1 LPGFIHRWEW
11 LQFKFMEALVYNV
24 RLGKYIVSAIL
35 LFGFV
40 LALPVEGQQYLG
52 TLAGKVTDASG
63 ANVPK
68 AEVSATDVVTHFT
81 TTTVTDDG
89 GNYSIP
95 FLTPDE
101 YSISIIVKGF
111 RPETRTGI
119 VLTAG
124 GSVLTEFSL
133 KIGSETES
141 VDVTADAQ
149 LLDTASA
156 NLATTFSATEVTDV
170 PNIGRNP
177 FVLSTLA
184 ANVYSSN
191 YMQGKAS
198 GFTNPFSGTAVQIS
212 ADGSS
217 GHNRITLDGI
227 PDDPAERLSGA
238 SYTGFVPSPEA
249 VQEVKIQTALYDAQ
263 YGHGN
268 GVVTNTV
275 LRSGSNTYHGS
286 AYFVFRDTY
295 MDANTY
301 ERVPTQHTAPAG
313 KAITPRVNDTW
324 TQPGFVLDGPLS
336 IPHVYNAK
344 DKTFFM
350 VAYERI
356 QLHQPLPYSSLVPT
370 TSGVNPITG
379 VADGGEVGGDFSALC
394 SAFSATGVCLPGS
407 GQQIYDPTSV
417 TTPGA
422 NRTPFPYNIIPTNRI
437 NPAGAALLSY
447 FPSPNSNLSNTV
459 NYISTDT
466 TEPNKYFSVVTRID
480 HSFSDRH
487 KINATYFKDILNQL
501 EPNEGFPK
509 NIGPTTTA
517 YSVTNSNAPGGDGY
531 TVYRND
537 EGGSVDDV
545 FAISPTLVIDSR
557 FGVIYHPFGLVYP
570 GNVFNLS
577 NIGINGN
584 NLPNQSFP
592 NTTASD
598 SYAGLAGG
606 ASGQISEDTLGSASL
621 LVAKT
626 IQKHSLRVGFDGN
639 MSRYNVQNPQ
649 SGLGNFVFN
658 RQFTQQNSSGLSGSN
673 CPTTNCT
680 VGGDANSGNA
690 IAAMLLGVPSN
701 GLYTNQIAYAL
712 QQIYYAFYAQDD
724 WRVSNKLTVNLGLR
738 WDYES
743 PLTERYNRLNAGFCA
758 TCTNPLQSSVTGLT
772 VNGGLTFVDTPSDPS
787 RYTAP
792 QKYTNFQPRFG
803 VAYQLN
809 PMMVLRGGVGLIYF
823 NTLESPLAQGFSN
836 QTSYSA
842 TANNVF
848 PTNFISN
855 PYSSGVQT
863 PTGSSLGLATQ
874 LGQSISYPDPNH
886 VQPKMLQWSASLQF
900 QLPAKMAV
908 EIAYS
913 GNKVSQLEIN
923 NQIDDL
929 PASFMG
935 TSASPLSTAQNAALN
950 ASVPNPMAGLFPQT
964 TSLNGATIKQYLLDV
979 SFPEFTGVTDDYI
992 SSGSALYNSLAV
1004 SVSKQLGHGFD
1015 VQGNFTWAK
1024 IMDQNIYLNPQD
1036 SKPFRYQDPTPNL
1049 RGNLFGTYH
1058 FTQFNNMPEY
1068 ARLPLGGWSLQGALR
1083 AYDGPLV
1090 PAPGGG
1096 TGSQYGLSNTYTQIG
1111 NIRNS
1116 NPTYNNFFNTC
1127 YQTIT
1132 NGVPANVVGA
1142 AACAS
1147 AASIPAFI
1155 QNPLFT
1161 LATEGPYLNLRELVH
1176 PLLDLSLFKKFK
1188 IHNSLNFEIRG
1199 EFFNVLN
1206 TPNFGAPGTTP
1217 GTSSYGVVTLTQV
1230 NDPRLT
1236 QLTARINF

>member
-1 LPGFIHRWEW
+1 
-11 LQFKFMEALVYNV
+11 
-24 RLGKYIVSAIL
+24 
-35 LFGFV
+35 
-40 LALPVEGQQYLG
+40 
-52 TLAGKVTDASG
+52 
-63 ANVPK
+63 
-68 AEVSATDVVTHFT
+68 
-81 TTTVTDDG
+81 
-89 GNYSIP
+89 
-95 FLTPDE
+95 
-101 YSISIIVKGF
+101 
-111 RPETRTGI
+111 
-119 VLTAG
+119 
-124 GSVLTEFSL
+124 
-133 KIGSETES
+133 
-141 VDVTADAQ
+141 
-149 LLDTASA
+149 
-156 NLATTFSATEVTDV
+156 
-170 PNIGRNP
+170 
-177 FVLSTLA
+177 
-184 ANVYSSN
+184 
-191 YMQGKAS
+191 MQGKAS

-313 KAITPRVNDTW
+313 KAVTPRVNDTW

-394 SAFSATGVCLPGS
+394 TAFSATGVCLPGS

-509 NIGPTTTA
+509 NIGPSTA
-517 YSVTNSNAPGGDGY
+517 TNGGDGY

-570 GNVFNLS
+570 GNVFTLS
-577 NIGINGN
+577 SIGIDGN
-584 NLPNQSFP
+584 NLPYQSFP

-606 ASGQISEDTLGSASL
+606 ADGQISEDTLGSASL

-626 IQKHSLRVGFDGN
+626 IRNHSLRAGFDGN

-658 RQFTQQNSSGLSGSN
+658 RQFTQANSSGASGSS

-680 VGGDANSGNA
+680 VGNDTNSGNA
-690 IAAMLLGVPSN
+690 MAALLLGVPSS
-701 GLYTNQIAYAL
+701 GSYTNQIAYAL
-712 QQIYYAFYAQDD
+712 QQIYYAFYVQDD

-743 PLTERYNRLNAGFCA
+743 PLTERYNRLNAGFCT
-758 TCTNPLQSSVTGLT
+758 TCANPLQSSVTGLT
-772 VNGGLTFVDTPSDPS
+772 LKGGLTFADTVASPS

-809 PMMVLRGGVGLIYF
+809 PAMVLRGGVGLIYF

-836 QTSYSA
+836 TTAYVA
-842 TANNVF
+842 TTNSVF
-848 PTNFISN
+848 PTNFISS
-855 PYSSGVQT
+855 PYPNGIQA
-863 PTGSSLGLATQ
+863 PTGSSLGFSTQ
-874 LGQSISYPDPNH
+874 LGQSVSYPDPNH
-886 VQPKMLQWSASLQF
+886 VQPRMLQWSTSLQVL
-900 QLPAKMAV
+900 LPAKLAM

-913 GNKVSQLEIN
+913 GNKVSDLEVN
-923 NQIDDL
+923 NNIDDL

-935 TSASPLSTAQNAALN
+935 TSAAPLGGTQIGALN
-950 ASVPNPMAGLFPQT
+950 AIVTNPMAGLLPGS
-964 TSLNGATIKQYLLDV
+964 SLNSATVQQYLLDV
-979 SFPEFTGVTDDYI
+979 PFPEFTGVTDDYI

-1015 VQGNFTWAK
+1015 IQGNFTWAK
-1024 IMDQNIYLNPQD
+1024 IMDQNVYLNPQD

-1058 FTQFNNMPEY
+1058 FSQLQGQPAYE
-1068 ARLPLGGWSLQGALR
+1068 RLPLGGWSLQGALR

-1096 TGSQYGLSNTYTQIG
+1096 TGSQYGTSTTYTQVG
-1111 NIRNS
+1111 NATQGNR
-1116 NPTYNNFFNTC
+1116 TYSRSFNTC
-1127 YQTIT
+1127 YT
-1132 NGVPANVVGA
+1132 NAQGVPQVTTATLPG
-1142 AACAS
+1142 CDS
-1147 AASIPAFI
+1147 LSSTPAFRL
-1155 QNPLFT
+1155 NPSFT
-1161 LATEGPYLNLRELVH
+1161 LATIGPYLNIRELVH
-1176 PLLDLSLFKKFK
+1176 PLLDLSLFKQFK

-1217 GTSSYGVVTLTQV
+1217 GTSSYGIVTLTQV

>member
-1 LPGFIHRWEW
+1 V
-11 LQFKFMEALVYNV
+11 LQLRLRNKLIVSVALVLAV
-24 RLGKYIVSAIL
+24 FTLSAPL
-35 LFGFV
+35 Q
-40 LALPVEGQQYLG
+40 AQEYLG
-52 TLAGKVTDASG
+52 TLAGNVKDASG
-63 ANVPK
+63 ATVPK
-68 AEVSATDVVTHFT
+68 AVVSATDVVTQFV
-81 TTTVTDDG
+81 TTTVTDEG

-101 YSISIIVKGF
+101 YSVSITAKGF
-111 RPETRTGI
+111 RRETRTGI

-124 GSVLTEFSL
+124 GSILTEFAL
-133 KIGSETES
+133 NIGSETQTVE
-141 VDVTADAQ
+141 VTADAQ

-156 NLATTFSATEVTDV
+156 NLATTFSTTEVTDI

-184 ANVYSSN
+184 ANVYSGN

-275 LRSGSNTYHGS
+275 LRSGSNKYHGS
-286 AYFVFRDTY
+286 AYFVFRDTA

-301 ERVPTQHTAPAG
+301 ERVPTQITAPAG

-324 TQPGFVLDGPLS
+324 TQPGFVVDGPLS
-336 IPHVYNAK
+336 IPHVYNGH
-344 DKTFFM
+344 DRTFFM

-370 TSGVNPITG
+370 IAGVNPVTG
-379 VADGGEVGGDFSALC
+379 VADNGEVGGDFSALC
-394 SAFSATGVCLPGS
+394 TAFNASGVCLPGD

-422 NRTPFPYNIIPTNRI
+422 NRTPFPYNIIPTTRL
-437 NPAGAALLSY
+437 NPAGVALLSY
-447 FPSPNSNLSNTV
+447 FPAPNSNLSNTV
-459 NYISTDT
+459 NYISTNT
-466 TEPNKYFSVVTRID
+466 TEPNKYYSVVTRVD

-487 KINATYFKDILNQL
+487 KINATFFKDILNQL
-501 EPNEGFPK
+501 EPNEGFAK
-509 NIGPTTTA
+509 NIGPSTSST
-517 YSVTNSNAPGGDGY
+517 GGDGY
-531 TVYRND
+531 TVYRNN

-545 FAISPTLVIDSR
+545 VAISPTLVVDSR

-570 GNVFNLS
+570 GNVFNLAS
-577 NIGINGN
+577 IGINGT
-584 NLPNQSFP
+584 NLPYQSFP

-606 ASGQISEDTLGSASL
+606 SDGQISEDTLGSASV

-626 IQKHSLRVGFDGN
+626 LRKHSLRVGFEGN

-649 SGLGNFVFN
+649 SGLGNFAFN
-658 RQFTQQNSSGLSGSN
+658 RQFTQQNSSGLSGTN

-680 VGGDANSGNA
+680 VGGDVNSGNA
-690 IAAMLLGVPSN
+690 IAAMLLGVPSS
-701 GLYTNQIAYAL
+701 GTYGNQVAYAL

-724 WRVSNKLTVNLGLR
+724 WRVSDKLTVNMGLR

-758 TCTNPLQSSVTGLT
+758 TCANPLQSSVVGLKL
-772 VNGGLTFVDTPSDPS
+772 NGGLTFVNTPGSPS
-787 RYTAP
+787 RYSAP

-836 QTSYSA
+836 STAYSA

-855 PYSSGVQT
+855 PYPSGVQA

-874 LGQSISYPDPNH
+874 LGQSVSYPDPNH
-886 VQPKMLQWSASLQF
+886 VQPRMLQWSASLQF
-900 QLPAKMAV
+900 QLPAKMAM

-913 GNKVSQLEIN
+913 GNKVSDLEIN
-923 NQIDDL
+923 NQLDDL

-935 TSASPLSTAQNAALN
+935 TSSSPLTTAQNAALN
-950 ASVPNPMAGLFPQT
+950 ANVTNPMAGLFPQT
-964 TSLNGATIKQYLLDV
+964 ASLNGATIKQYFLDV
-979 SFPEFTGVTDDYI
+979 PFPEFTGVTDDYI

-1004 SVSKQLGHGFD
+1004 SVNKQLGHSFE

-1024 IMDQNIYLNPQD
+1024 IMDQNVYLNPQA
-1036 SKPFRYQDPTPNL
+1036 STPFRYQDPTPNL

-1058 FTQFNNMPEY
+1058 FTQFNKLPEY

-1096 TGSQYGLSNTYTQIG
+1096 QGSQYGQSNTYTQIG
-1111 NIRNS
+1111 SIRSS
-1116 NPTYNNFFNTC
+1116 NPTYSNFFNTC
-1127 YQTIT
+1127 YQTVSSA
-1132 NGVPANVVGA
+1132 GVAANVVGPT
-1142 AACAS
+1142 ACAS
-1147 AASIPAFI
+1147 SASTPAFL

-1161 LATEGPYLNLRELVH
+1161 LATQGPYLNIRELVH
-1176 PLLDLSLFKKFK
+1176 PLLDLSLFKQFK
-1188 IHNSLNFEIRG
+1188 IHESLNFELRG
-1199 EFFNVLN
+1199 EFFNILN

-1236 QLTARINF
+1236 QITARINF